1 MPDINILQASAQ
13 EMEAIQDLWSEYWES
28 LELPADFQN
37 FTEERSSLP
46 GIYAP
51 PKGRLLLALFEGKPA
66 GTAAL
71 RPLKELSCEAKR
83 LYVRPLYRGHGI
95 GKALLSG
102 LIEEARREGYE
113 VMYGD
118 TLKSMNSALH
128 LYRQMGF
135 SEVAPYSSSPT
146 PNAIFLKLVLQTPN
160 VPL

>member
-1 MPDINILQASAQ
+1 MPDINILHASAQ

-83 LYVRPLYRGHGI
+83 LYVPPPLSRSRDRQGTSIWPDRGSTSRGV
-95 GKALLSG
+95 
-102 LIEEARREGYE
+102 RGY
-113 VMYGD
+113 V
-118 TLKSMNSALH
+118 
-128 LYRQMGF
+128 R
-135 SEVAPYSSSPT
+135 
-146 PNAIFLKLVLQTPN
+146 
-160 VPL
+160 